1 MYIITKNKDLPVVY
15 LHKNRVVMN
24 TAMQVIKNIYP
35 ASIYSFKINKR

>member
-1 MYIITKNKDLPVVY
+1 MYIITKNKDLLVVY

-35 ASIYSFKINKR
+35 ASIYSFKINNK